1 MFDQSQAT
9 TILRQALA
17 DPAAEFRDG
26 QWEAIDA
33 LVNHRQRLLVVQRTG
48 WGKSAVYFIATRL
61 LRNQGAGPTL
71 IISPLLAL
79 MRNQVEAARRLG
91 VNALTL
97 NSTNRDEWPG
107 LQQQVLDGHADVL
120 LVSPERLANEEFV
133 ATVLLPMAQRL
144 GLLVVD
150 EAHCISDWGHDF
162 RPDYRRLVNI
172 LQRLPPNLPVLGTTA
187 TANDR
192 VIEDVVGQLGNLQ
205 VQRGRLMRESLQLQ
219 TLVLRDQTARLA
231 WLADTLRGL
240 EGTGIVYALTKRDAE
255 QVAEWLREHG
265 IASRAYYS
273 GAIGPGFETT
283 DAYRQHLEDELQHNR
298 LKALVATSALGMG
311 YDKPDLAF
319 VIHYQAPGSVI
330 DYYQQVGRAGRGI
343 GQAYGVLLSGEED
356 EAIQEFFRRNAFPAE
371 RNVRAIL
378 DALEDSDDGMTIYSL
393 EAAINLRRGRIEH
406 ALKLL
411 SVDNPSPVIKDG
423 SRWRRTAVPYR
434 LDHERIARLTG
445 RREREWQQITDYIA
459 TQGCKMRFLAE
470 ALDDP
475 TPADCGRCASCLGR
489 PLLDPQP
496 DHATA
501 VAAARFLRHS
511 EFPLELKKQVAAG
524 AFPQYGFH
532 GNLPQALRGETGRVL
547 ARWRDAGWGDTVAAG
562 KQAGRFGDELVEAV
576 VEMIRER
583 WQPEPAPAWVTC
595 IPSRA
600 HPDLVPDF
608 ARRLAARL
616 GLPFSPV
623 IVKLRDNA
631 PQKHQQNRFHQCH
644 NLDGVFGVQGE
655 PPQGPVLLVDDMVD
669 SGWTLTVVAALL
681 RRAGAGPV
689 WPLALADSGTGD

>member
-1 MFDQSQAT
+1 MFTQAQAT
-9 TILRQALA
+9 AILRQALA
-17 DPAAEFRDG
+17 NPAAEFRND

-61 LRNQGAGPTL
+61 LRDQGAGPTL

-97 NSTNRDEWPG
+97 NSTNRDDWPS
-107 LQQQVLDGHADVL
+107 LQQQVLNGQADVL
-120 LVSPERLANEEFV
+120 LVSPEHLANEEFMT
-133 ATVLLPMAQRL
+133 TVLLPMAQRL

-162 RPDYRRLVNI
+162 RPDYRRIVNI

-192 VIEDVVGQLGNLQ
+192 VIDDVVGQLGNLR
-205 VQRGRLMRESLQLQ
+205 VLRGRLMRESLQLQ
-219 TLVLRDQTARLA
+219 TLVLPDQTARLA

-255 QVAEWLREHG
+255 QVAAWLREQG
-265 IASRAYYS
+265 LASRAYYS
-273 GAIGPGFETT
+273 GATDPGFETT

-298 LKALVATSALGMG
+298 LKILVATSALGMG
-311 YDKPDLAF
+311 YDKPDVAF
-319 VIHYQAPGSVI
+319 VIHYQTPGSVI
-330 DYYQQVGRAGRGI
+330 DYYQQVGRAGRSI
-343 GQAYGVLLSGEED
+343 GQAYGILLSGTED
-356 EAIQEFFRRNAFPAE
+356 EAIQDYFRRSAFPAE
-371 RNVRAIL
+371 RHVQAIL
-378 DALEDSDDGMTIYSL
+378 EALNDSDDGMSIPAI

-411 SVDNPSPVIKDG
+411 SVENPSPVIKDG
-423 SRWRRTAVPYR
+423 SRWRRTPVPYL

-445 RREREWQQITDYIA
+445 RREREWQQILDYIA
-459 TQGCKMRFLAE
+459 TPGCKMRFLAE
-470 ALDDP
+470 ALDDSE
-475 TPADCGRCASCLGR
+475 PADCGRCASCLGR
-489 PLLDPQP
+489 PLLDPRPQ
-496 DHATA
+496 HATA
-501 VAAARFLRHS
+501 VAAARLLRHS
-511 EFPLELKKQVAAG
+511 EFPLELKKQVALG
-524 AFPQYGFH
+524 SFPGYGFR
-532 GNLPQALRGETGRVL
+532 GNLPLNLRAKTGRVL
-547 ARWRDAGWGDTVAAG
+547 ARWRDAGWGESVAAG
-562 KQAGRFGDELVEAV
+562 KQAGRFADELVEAV
-576 VEMIRER
+576 AEMIRDR
-583 WQPEPAPAWVTC
+583 WQPEPAPAWMTC

-608 ARRLAARL
+608 VRRLAARL
-616 GLPFSPV
+616 GLPFHPV

-631 PQKHQQNRFHQCH
+631 PQKQQQNRFHQCH
-644 NLDGVFGVQGE
+644 NLDGVFGIQGE
-655 PPQGPVLLVDDMVD
+655 PPATPVLLVDDMVD
-669 SGWTLTVVAALL
+669 SGWTLTVAAALL
-681 RRAGAGPV
+681 RQAGVGPV

>member
-97 NSTNRDEWPG
+97 NSTNRDDWPR
-107 LQQQVLDGHADVL
+107 LQQQVLEGHADVL

-133 ATVLLPMAQRL
+133 ATVLLPMAQRI

-150 EAHCISDWGHDF
+150 EAHCITDWGHDF

-205 VQRGRLMRESLQLQ
+205 VQRGRLMRDSLQLQ
-219 TLVLRDQTARLA
+219 TLELRDQTARLA

-255 QVAEWLREHG
+255 QVAEWLRDNG
-265 IASRAYYS
+265 IASQAYYS
-273 GAIGPGFETT
+273 GATGPGFETT

-343 GQAYGVLLSGEED
+343 GQAYGVLLSGTED

-378 DALEDSDDGMTIYSL
+378 DALDDSDDGMTIYGL

-434 LDHERIARLTG
+434 LDQERIARLTG
-445 RREREWQQITDYIA
+445 RREREWQQIVDYIA

-475 TPADCGRCASCLGR
+475 EPADCGRCASCVGQ
-489 PLLDPQP
+489 PLLGPKPQ
-496 DHATA
+496 HATA

-524 AFPQYGFH
+524 AFPLYGFH

-547 ARWRDAGWGDTVAAG
+547 ARWRDAGWGDTVATG

-576 VEMIRER
+576 AEMIRDR
-583 WQPEPAPAWVTC
+583 WQPDPAPAWVTC
-595 IPSRA
+595 VPSRA
-600 HPDLVPDF
+600 HPELVPDF
-608 ARRLAARL
+608 ASRLAQRL
-616 GLPFSPV
+616 GLPFAPV

-631 PQKHQQNRFHQCH
+631 PQKYQQNRYHQCH

-669 SGWTLTVVAALL
+669 SAWTLTVAAALL
-681 RRAGAGPV
+681 RRAGAGQV